1 VKMTWILLLFAFVA
15 GACVPVQF
23 GVNTQLR
30 SVVGGPAI
38 ATAISFFVGT
48 IAAVI
53 VALILR
59 ESLSEVG
66 SISNAPWW
74 VWTGGL
80 LGVIYVLAS
89 VLLTPHLGAAT
100 TVGLALAGQMAAS
113 VVIDHFGL
121 IRVPVH
127 ELSIPRLIGAVLI
140 VGGVALVQRF

>member
-1 VKMTWILLLFAFVA
+1 MTWILLLFAFVA

-59 ESLSEVG
+59 ESLPEVG

-74 VWTGGL
+74 VDWGF
-80 LGVIYVLAS
+80 
-89 VLLTPHLGAAT
+89 
-100 TVGLALAGQMAAS
+100 AGRNLRAGIGSAYPPS
-113 VVIDHFGL
+113 WCRDH
-121 IRVPVH
+121 
-127 ELSIPRLIGAVLI
+127 S
-140 VGGVALVQRF
+140 

>member
-1 VKMTWILLLFAFVA
+1 MTWILLLFAFIA
-15 GACVPVQF
+15 GVCVPVQF
-23 GVNTQLR
+23 GVNSELR

-48 IAAVI
+48 IAAII
-53 VALILR
+53 VAVLILR
-59 ESLSEVG
+59 ESLPG
-66 SISNAPWW
+66 LDSISNAPWW

-80 LGVIYVLAS
+80 LGVVYVLAS
-89 VLLTPHLGAAT
+89 VLLTPQLGAAT
-100 TVGLALAGQMAAS
+100 TIGLALAGQMAAS

-140 VGGVALVQRF
+140 VGGVVLVQRF

>member
-1 VKMTWILLLFAFVA
+1 MTWILLLLAFVA

-53 VALILR
+53 VAALILH
-59 ESLSEVG
+59 ESLPELG

-89 VLLTPHLGAAT
+89 ILLTPD
-100 TVGLALAGQMAAS
+100 LA
-113 VVIDHFGL
+113 
-121 IRVPVH
+121 
-127 ELSIPRLIGAVLI
+127 PRPRSGWP
-140 VGGVALVQRF
+140 